1 NTRSTTVSGRT
12 ATRAPYLGTCGR
24 STAPRRGRRI
34 RRGLRAHRSSLWSRG
49 STASSWP
56 GTPAASPHRGR
67 NRRCRTRARGRR
79 ATRFAPEAR
88 PPAPQ
93 KGRCFRE
100 HETELL
106 GVRCLKRTL
115 PAPPPKQVQSVPS
128 RVMPLTRD
136 QTRGTGLAVA
146 VDLVNTWDELEDE
159 PDLIEGL
166 ADVRYWLDWHGLHT
180 AAKRLRS
187 AGLDRGRELRTR
199 FDRVFDACGEA
210 EAAGLLNELSRE
222 YGTPPQLERATGGWR
237 LRSWPDER
245 EGLPAV
251 AAYATAG
258 LLEAFRS
265 LGWPRFGRC

>member
-1 NTRSTTVSGRT
+1 
-12 ATRAPYLGTCGR
+12 
-24 STAPRRGRRI
+24 
-34 RRGLRAHRSSLWSRG
+34 
-49 STASSWP
+49 
-56 GTPAASPHRGR
+56 
-67 NRRCRTRARGRR
+67 
-79 ATRFAPEAR
+79 
-88 PPAPQ
+88 
-93 KGRCFRE
+93 
-100 HETELL
+100 
-106 GVRCLKRTL
+106 
-115 PAPPPKQVQSVPS
+115 
-128 RVMPLTRD
+128 MPLTRD
-136 QTRGTGLAVA
+136 ETRGTGLAVA

-187 AGLDRGRELRTR
+187 ADLDRVRELRRR
-199 FDRVFDACGEA
+199 FDRVFDARSEA

-265 LGWPRFGRC
+265 LGWRRFGRCAGTPCRCAFVDRSRNRNRRYCCELCADRVAQANYRARKGRKRARPAP